1 MTMSDERESERN
13 VQFEV
18 VSSERVPFGKN
29 NFLEVARKKAVSETG
44 VTEFI
49 SLSRG
54 YTMKDGSER
63 YKSSISIPDDPEIRK
78 FLAEKLESI

>member
-1 MTMSDERESERN
+1 MSDERENERN

-29 NFLEVARKKAVSETG
+29 NFLEVARKRAVSDTG
-44 VTEFI
+44 ATEFI

>member
-1 MTMSDERESERN
+1 MSDERYNERN

-18 VSSERVPFGKN
+18 VSAERVPFGKN
-29 NFLEVARKKAVSETG
+29 NFLEIARKKAVSETG
-44 VTEFI
+44 TTEFI

-63 YKSSISIPDDPEIRK
+63 YKSSIGIPDDPEIRK
-78 FLAEKLESI
+78 FLADKIANL

>member
-1 MTMSDERESERN
+1 MSEEKFTKRDVE
-13 VQFEV
+13 FEV
-18 VSSERVPFGKN
+18 VSQERVPFGKN
-29 NFLEVARKKAVSETG
+29 NFLEIARKKAVSENG

-54 YTMKDGSER
+54 YTMKDGSEK
-63 YKSSISIPDDPEIRK
+63 YKSSITIPDDPEIRK

>member
-1 MTMSDERESERN
+1 MSEERYNERN

-29 NFLEVARKKAVSETG
+29 NFLEIARKKAVSENG

-78 FLAEKLESI
+78 FLAEKLTSI

>member
-1 MTMSDERESERN
+1 MTDERYNERN

-18 VSSERVPFGKN
+18 VSSERVSFGKN

-54 YTMKDGSER
+54 YTMKDGAER

>member
-1 MTMSDERESERN
+1 MSDGSNERN

-18 VSSERVPFGKN
+18 VNSQRIPFGKN
-29 NFLEVARKKAVSETG
+29 NFLEVARKRAVSKSGT
-44 VTEFI
+44 TEFI

-63 YKSSISIPDDPEIRK
+63 YKSSISIPDEEEVRK
-78 FLAEKLESI
+78 FLAEHVQNI

>member
-1 MTMSDERESERN
+1 MSDGTTDRN

-18 VSSERVPFGKN
+18 ISSHRVPFGKN
-29 NFLEVARKKAVSETG
+29 NFLEIARKRAISG
-44 VTEFI
+44 SSSTEFI

-63 YKSSISIPDDPEIRK
+63 FKSSISIPDDGEIRK
-78 FLAEKLESI
+78 FLADKLMEI

>member
-1 MTMSDERESERN
+1 MSDERENERN

-44 VTEFI
+44 TTEFI

-78 FLAEKLESI
+78 FLAEALESI

>member
-1 MTMSDERESERN
+1 MSDGSNERN

-18 VSSERVPFGKN
+18 VDSQRIPFGKN
-29 NFLEVARKKAVSETG
+29 NFLEVARKRAVSESGT
-44 VTEFI
+44 TEFI

-63 YKSSISIPDDPEIRK
+63 YKSSISIPDEPEIRK
-78 FLAEKLESI
+78 FLAEHIQNI